1 MKNFLCKIIFKLEE
15 VNVFDCVFIEDDC
28 QEERLLL
35 WRNLMMKDSLM
46 DILDILDLF
55 GLECYICSLEK
66 LCMKLLFSYIF
77 LCRVEK
83 VKDDFL
89 NII

>member
-1 MKNFLCKIIFKLEE
+1 
-15 VNVFDCVFIEDDC
+15 
-28 QEERLLL
+28 
-35 WRNLMMKDSLM
+35 MMKDSLM

-83 VKDDFL
+83 IKDDFL